1 MPFKS
6 QQNAVISIPFLLLLS
21 TLVAFGPLSIDLYLP
36 SLPNI
41 AQELQSSDTQI
52 QWTISGFLIGFCVGM
67 LFYGP
72 LSDRYGRKPILLIG
86 IFLYL
91 ITSLACY
98 QSSFASQLILFRV
111 LQALGGGAASV
122 LARAM
127 VKDLLPLKQAVR
139 VLSLMH
145 VVTMIAPL
153 LAPLIGGYLMLAFGW
168 RSLFLVLFIFALLC
182 FIAVLFIR
190 ETLPKEKRG
199 GSISKAFTAY
209 KHILY
214 DNRALSY
221 ILCAGFIFGGMFAYI
236 ASSSFVFINYFKVP
250 EQYFGFIF
258 GCNIVG
264 IMIVTF
270 SSGSLSH
277 RISSQTL
284 LKLSTL
290 IALIAGILLLISAY
304 FAIGGMWL
312 IIIFATCYI
321 SMTGTIGANC
331 IACLMSL
338 YPTQAGAAS
347 ALIVATQFGLGFLAS
362 IIVSLLTLSVALN
375 MAIVMAVFGIGSFFA
390 LRFSH

>member
-6 QQNAVISIPFLLLLS
+6 QQNAAISIPFLLLLS

-41 AQELQSSDTQI
+41 AQELQSTNTQI

-98 QSSFASQLILFRV
+98 QSSSASQLILFRV

-127 VKDLLPLKQAVR
+127 VKDLLPLKKAVR

-168 RSLFLVLFIFALLC
+168 RSLFLVLFIFALFC

-199 GSISKAFTAY
+199 GSISVAGYTICNDYAIRDYLENYYRPNLRVKNRDSTTPVGPYIITTDEVPDPSTLTLRTWINGELKQEGTTA
-209 KHILY
+209 
-214 DNRALSY
+214 DM
-221 ILCAGFIFGGMFAYI
+221 IFNVPYLI
-236 ASSSFVFINYFKVP
+236 EYLSSFMTLQP
-250 EQYFGFIF
+250 GD
-258 GCNIVG
+258 
-264 IMIVTF
+264 MI
-270 SSGSLSH
+270 
-277 RISSQTL
+277 
-284 LKLSTL
+284 
-290 IALIAGILLLISAY
+290 A
-304 FAIGGMWL
+304 
-312 IIIFATCYI
+312 
-321 SMTGTIGANC
+321 TGT
-331 IACLMSL
+331 
-338 YPTQAGAAS
+338 PK
-347 ALIVATQFGLGFLAS
+347 GLADVKPGDK
-362 IIVSLLTLSVALN
+362 VVVE
-375 MAIVMAVFGIGSFFA
+375 MEGIGSLTNFIVTESEYFKKYGTNA
-390 LRFSH
+390 LGE